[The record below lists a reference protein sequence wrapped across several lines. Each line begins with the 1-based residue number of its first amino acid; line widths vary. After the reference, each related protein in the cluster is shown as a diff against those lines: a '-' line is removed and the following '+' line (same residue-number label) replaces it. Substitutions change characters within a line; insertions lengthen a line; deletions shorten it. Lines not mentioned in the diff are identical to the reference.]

1 MQSELYQN
9 CHLCPREC
17 GVNRLA
23 GEKGVCGETAQCRVA
38 SHFPHFGEEPFF
50 TGSSGSGSIF
60 FSGCASRCFF
70 CQNDDISLEHHG
82 KLVSEQDL
90 YRMAKY
96 LIGQKVQNLNL
107 VTPDHFWPHVEALC
121 EHLRRDGEDLPI
133 LYNCSGYSRP
143 QMIRAATNWVDIFM
157 PDFKFGDGE
166 LARKCMGDARYPE
179 LAMESMKEMV
189 AACGFLRPWDTEG
202 LQPAKRGVLVRHL
215 VLPAEVDNSLKVL
228 ALLHDAFGPDIPISL
243 MSQFRPTWRCRER
256 QMFDR
261 RITQQEYQQ
270 VLDAVRGYGFTHVYA
285 QPMPRMLF

>member
-143 QMIRAATNWVDIFM
+143 QMIRAATNWIDIFM
-157 PDFKFGDGE
+157 PDFKFGDAE

-202 LQPAKRGVLVRHL
+202 LQPATRGVLVRHL
-215 VLPAEVDNSLKVL
+215 FCQTK
-228 ALLHDAFGPDIPISL
+228 
-243 MSQFRPTWRCRER
+243 W
-256 QMFDR
+256 
-261 RITQQEYQQ
+261 IT
-270 VLDAVRGYGFTHVYA
+270 V
-285 QPMPRMLF
+285 